1 MDNERKKTDFE
12 YKKGNMK
19 NLILVLILNL
29 TLNSC
34 AQEKKCEDFKT
45 GKFVYAEQNR
55 PEKIVRIDNL
65 QIEIN
70 SETGVEIYTKIEWK
84 SDCEYV
90 MTYEKILNH
99 PKDISSVIGKKIFVE
114 ILETNGNKIIVRA
127 KSDSMDEKIEFIKTE

>member
-1 MDNERKKTDFE
+1 
-12 YKKGNMK
+12 MK
-19 NLILVLILNL
+19 NLILILILNL

-34 AQEKKCEDFKT
+34 AQEKNCTDFKT
-45 GKFVYAEQNR
+45 GKFVYAEKNR
-55 PEKIVRIDNL
+55 PEQIVRTDNL

-70 SETGVEIYTKIEWK
+70 PETGVEIYTKIEWK

-114 ILETNGNKIIVRA
+114 ILETNGKKIRVRA
-127 KSDSMDEKIEFIKTE
+127 KSDSMDEEIEFIKTE

>member
-1 MDNERKKTDFE
+1 MRT
-12 YKKGNMK
+12 
-19 NLILVLILNL
+19 
-29 TLNSC
+29 
-34 AQEKKCEDFKT
+34 
-45 GKFVYAEQNR
+45 
-55 PEKIVRIDNL
+55 DNL

-114 ILETNGNKIIVRA
+114 ILETNGNKIKVRA

>member
-1 MDNERKKTDFE
+1 MDYKREKNDF
-12 YKKGNMK
+12 KNKRVNMK
-19 NLILVLILNL
+19 NLILILIINL

-34 AQEKKCEDFKT
+34 AQEKNCVNFKT
-45 GKFVYAEQNR
+45 GKFVYTEKNR
-55 PEKIVRIDNL
+55 PEKIVRTDNL

-99 PKDISSVIGKKIFVE
+99 PKDISSVIGKQIFVE
-114 ILETNGNKIIVRA
+114 ILETNGNKIKVRA
-127 KSDSMDEKIEFIKTE
+127 KSDSMDENIEFIKTE